1 MPFEWLEY
9 LFLNYINNYGYDD
22 RRDFYLKELY
32 KSEQRQKYEKEVE
45 GLHDDLIS
53 LLGYDDK
60 EAQADEYRTLAKN
73 IDGNDMFVI
82 PKPME
87 QDRLEEILME
97 YGFLG

>member
-1 MPFEWLEY
+1 VRLWAIDNFKVLPTDERYLSMPFEWLEY

-60 EAQADEYRTLAKN
+60 EAQGIIRELKGMN
-73 IDGNDMFVI
+73 
-82 PKPME
+82 K
-87 QDRLEEILME
+87 
-97 YGFLG
+97 

>member
-1 MPFEWLEY
+1 MRLWAIDNFKVLPTDERYLSMPFEWLEY

-60 EAQADEYRTLAKN
+60 EAQGIIRELKGMN
-73 IDGNDMFVI
+73 
-82 PKPME
+82 K
-87 QDRLEEILME
+87 
-97 YGFLG
+97 